1 MRSTYRTSR
10 RLGLPAVTI
19 PAFKALV
26 AYDGGAFAGWQRQPG
41 RRTVQGEM
49 ERALEKVLGRFVC
62 VVASGRTDTGVHAL
76 GQVVSFECETRLD
89 VKELCKALNSQLPE
103 DILVFQIDS
112 APPRFHAQ
120 RHAVRK
126 RYRYVLQDGGF
137 PDIFERNYSWRVY
150 HRLDVAAMASAAA
163 LLVGEHDFASFQTG
177 GSMRLTTVRTI
188 YDLLV
193 ERRAG
198 ERTDRIVVEVESNG
212 FLYNMVRNIVGTLVE
227 IGRGRKPVEWMADV
241 LAQRDRR
248 AAGMVAP
255 PQGLFLVQV
264 WYDDPPVVENV
275 TSEPAD
281 AAANGVDAR
290 CDDLE

>member
-1 MRSTYRTSR
+1 M
-10 RLGLPAVTI
+10 TI

-26 AYDGGAFAGWQRQPG
+26 AYDGGAFTGWQRQPG

-103 DILVFQIDS
+103 DILVFQIES

-137 PDIFERNYSWRVY
+137 PDIFDRNYSWRVY
-150 HRLDVAAMASAAA
+150 HRLDIAAMIAAA
-163 LLVGEHDFASFQTG
+163 QTLVGEHDFASFQTG
-177 GSMRLTTVRTI
+177 GSMRLTTTRTI

-193 ERRAG
+193 ERREG

-227 IGRGRKPVEWMADV
+227 IGRGRKPVEWMAEV

-264 WYDDPPVVENV
+264 WYDDPSAVEN
-275 TSEPAD
+275 
-281 AAANGVDAR
+281 AAAESAEEAPNTAGDSSN
-290 CDDLE
+290 DPE